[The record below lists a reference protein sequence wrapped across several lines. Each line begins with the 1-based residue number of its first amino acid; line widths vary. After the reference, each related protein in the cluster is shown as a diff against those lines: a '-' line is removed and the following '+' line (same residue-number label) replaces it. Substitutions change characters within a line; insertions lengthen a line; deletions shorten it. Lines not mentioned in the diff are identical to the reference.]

1 MVQVSARIEN
11 ENTATLD
18 VVAIVS
24 HHHGPA
30 CLFDTSR
37 RPILTN
43 GSWLEAGFPDVENS
57 TGTKKCS
64 LPGQLAV
71 DLRKSSMT
79 GMAGVSTVRLPGQMQ
94 PGHGQS
100 AIIGS
105 SFEFSILPVVTEN
118 APAFLV
124 LGTNLTTAD
133 ALQAALVESRNFHR
147 AFAACS
153 ADFIWQVDSGGV
165 VDYCGPRGL
174 LDYDPDEIFGSPITR
189 FFTDPKEAEASLV
202 FLNREPMWEH
212 EVWLSD
218 KSGESHCF
226 LVSSVPVTDA
236 QTQWR
241 GARGVARE
249 ITEQREREAELKRA
263 RFSERMVNSVLYA
276 MRSEVDPR
284 SILDAATIVAA
295 DTAELDICVVARS
308 TNGGSLEWTATTLPG
323 PAMQSGFADFSA
335 SLLARM
341 EEATTTPI
349 RGLIRYQ
356 TEAGNFLIAVTS
368 NDRVANG
375 AVAFGRDARDNGT
388 GTDQEWSSEDEH
400 IIRAMAE
407 QLGTSLAQYE
417 LVEKLRQDANIKHGG

>member
-1 MVQVSARIEN
+1 MVQVSARVEN

-43 GSWLEAGFPDVENS
+43 DSWLKAGFPGGQNS
-57 TGTKKCS
+57 TGTEGS
-64 LPGQLAV
+64 SIPAQLVV
-71 DLRKSSMT
+71 DLQKSSMT
-79 GMAGVSTVRLPGQMQ
+79 GMAGVSTVRMPGQTQ
-94 PGHGQS
+94 PGPRQS
-100 AIIGS
+100 SKGI
-105 SFEFSILPVVTEN
+105 SFEFSILPVTAEN
-118 APAFLV
+118 GAAFLV
-124 LGTNLTTAD
+124 LGTNLSAAD

-174 LDYDPDEIFGSPITR
+174 LDYHPDEVFGAPITR

-236 QTQWR
+236 QTQWQ

-249 ITEQREREAELKRA
+249 ITEQREREAELKKA
-263 RFSERMVNSVLYA
+263 RYSERMVNSVLYA

-295 DTAELDICVVARS
+295 DTAELDICAVARS
-308 TNGGSLEWTATTLPG
+308 TDDGSLKWVATTLPG
-323 PAMQSGFADFSA
+323 PAMQSGFTEFSVP
-335 SLLARM
+335 LLARM
-341 EEATTTPI
+341 KEATVTSI
-349 RGLIRYQ
+349 RGLTRYQ
-356 TEAGNFLIAVTS
+356 TLAGNFLIAVTS
-368 NDRVANG
+368 IDRVANG
-375 AVAFGRDARDNGT
+375 AVAFGRDASGSGT
-388 GTDQEWSSEDEH
+388 TTDQEWSTEDEH

-417 LVEKLRQDANIKHGG
+417 LVEELRQDAKDKNGC